1 MHWPEQN
8 MVMERRMTDPKS
20 WDLSKSSRSRLAMSK
35 HNRLRPTID
44 FVLTLD
50 GLSAEN
56 LDEQSLLRLS

>member
-1 MHWPEQN
+1 
-8 MVMERRMTDPKS
+8 MTDPKS

-35 HNRLRPTID
+35 HNRLRPTIA